1 MPERLRASD
10 FRFIAI
16 CLAMLAGT
24 VWFCVRNYHYAF
36 PEASIDFR
44 VNRQDALALAGRFL
58 GERGYRVGDY
68 REASRFNFD
77 DQAKTFLE
85 REIGLE
91 RANQIMGTRLHLW
104 RWSYRWFRPQQKEE
118 YRVDVTTR
126 GEVVG
131 FEHQIPEA
139 AARPSLSPEQARAM
153 AEEFLKK
160 EFHRDPATLEFV
172 ENSSVSRPART
183 DQVFIWKERDFNLK
197 DATYRV
203 EVTILG
209 NEPGSYNEYLKVPDQ
224 WSRDYERLRSRNEVT
239 QYVDTAVVLVLFV
252 GHDRNHCDA
261 GAAARREVEPRGM
274 GGHHRRRALVPGQLE
289 RLSSARVRLS
299 HNRFLWQLRG
309 APVVTKCAGSA
320 CRRWTAVRADRGS
333 RATLSLDLR

>member
-24 VWFCVRNYHYAF
+24 VWFSVRNFHYAF

-44 VNRQDALALAGRFL
+44 VDRQAASSLAAKFL
-58 GERGYRVGDY
+58 SDQGYRVADY

-85 REIGLE
+85 REVGLE
-91 RANQIMGTRLHLW
+91 RANQIMGSRLHLW

-126 GEVVG
+126 GEIVG
-131 FEHQIPEA
+131 FEQEIPEA
-139 AARPSLSPEQARAM
+139 EARPSLTTEQARAM
-153 AEEFLKK
+153 AEDFLRKQ
-160 EFHRDPATLEFV
+160 FHRDPATLEFV
-172 ENSSVSRPART
+172 EGSSVTRPART
-183 DQVFIWKERDFNLK
+183 DQVFTWKERDFNLK

-209 NEPGSYNEYLKVPDQ
+209 NEPGGYSEYLKVPDQ
-224 WSRDYERLRSRNEVT
+224 WSRDYERLRSRNEVA
-239 QYVDTAVVLVLFV
+239 QYVD
-252 GHDRNHCDA
+252 
-261 GAAARREVEPRGM
+261 
-274 GGHHRRRALVPGQLE
+274 HR
-289 RLSSARVRLS
+289 SSAGSVRV
-299 HNRFLWQLRG
+299 
-309 APVVTKCAGSA
+309 A
-320 CRRWTAVRADRGS
+320 CWRPS
-333 RATLSLDLR
+333 R